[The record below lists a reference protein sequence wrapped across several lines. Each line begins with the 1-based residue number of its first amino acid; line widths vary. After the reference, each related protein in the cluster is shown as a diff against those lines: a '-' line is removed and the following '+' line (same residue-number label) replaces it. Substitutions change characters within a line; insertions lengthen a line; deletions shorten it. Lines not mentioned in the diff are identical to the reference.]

1 MKKEIDH
8 LDILED
14 LYLQYG
20 DMKIAMLKYLDLYGY
35 EIRKKACSKYYELQT
50 TSNMNRS
57 SIYHN
62 VFITEEQLHSTEWTE
77 EIDRLKSGE
86 YTERFV
92 HLKEISEMEYM
103 KATLRA

>member
-35 EIRKKACSKYYELQT
+35 EIRKK
-50 TSNMNRS
+50 
-57 SIYHN
+57 
-62 VFITEEQLHSTEWTE
+62 
-77 EIDRLKSGE
+77 DR
-86 YTERFV
+86 RN
-92 HLKEISEMEYM
+92 
-103 KATLRA
+103 